1 MLSLEFIRKN
11 PDEVR
16 RAAQLKG
23 EPAPIDDIL
32 RLDAKWRSHQHKAES
47 IKSEQN
53 ELSKEFART
62 RDEALKERLRQM
74 ADNAKSELSVADA
87 VKRELD
93 HLLLQVP
100 NVFHESVPIGETEA
114 DNVVA
119 REWGSKP
126 ELGFPPRTHY
136 DLGEALGIMDFERA
150 ARVSGSR
157 FAFLIGEGAR
167 LERTA
172 SGYTIRTERIV
183 NAFDEQFVDLGLRL
197 EGMDRQRID
206 VHALSLTAPMVY
218 WASPGF
224 GLALAQAY
232 NDAATAAHARHPQRF
247 VGLAMLPMQAPDLA
261 LKELERAAKLPGMR
275 GMYLATHVNGIDLDD
290 RRFWDVY
297 AKAEELDWP
306 VFLHPIDTIGRER
319 TTRYYLR
326 NLLGNPYDTGVAA
339 ASLIFGGVLDAFPK
353 LEVNL
358 PHAGG
363 TFPWLIGRLDHGTK
377 VRPELRHMK
386 RLPSAY
392 LRRFTYDTIGHNDQI
407 NYNLIRMVGADRV
420 VLGSDY
426 CFDMGLADPLG
437 DVERLDA
444 LSAAERD
451 LIIGETAVKLLRL

>member
-1 MLSLEFIRKN
+1 MIE
-11 PDEVR
+11 
-16 RAAQLKG
+16 AATGHHDHAPRLKDRG
-23 EPAPIDDIL
+23 RVVDTHAHWYPAD
-32 RLDAKWRSHQHKAES
+32 W
-47 IKSEQN
+47 
-53 ELSKEFART
+53 
-62 RDEALKERLRQM
+62 LKL
-74 ADNAKSELSVADA
+74 
-87 VKRELD
+87 
-93 HLLLQVP
+93 
-100 NVFHESVPIGETEA
+100 
-114 DNVVA
+114 
-119 REWGSKP
+119 
-126 ELGFPPRTHY
+126 
-136 DLGEALGIMDFERA
+136 FERDGPA
-150 ARVSGSR
+150 
-157 FAFLIGEGAR
+157 EGAT

-172 SGYTIRTERIV
+172 SGYLIRTERIV

-197 EGMDRQRID
+197 DGMDRQRVD

-232 NDAATAAHARHPQRF
+232 NDAAHAAHAKHPDRF
-247 VGLAMLPMQAPDLA
+247 VGLAMLPMQAPELA
-261 LKELERAAKLPGMR
+261 LKELERTATLPGMR
-275 GMYLATHVNGIDLDD
+275 GVYVATHVNGTDLDD

-297 AKAEELDWP
+297 AKAEEMGWP
-306 VFLHPIDTIGRER
+306 IFLHPIDTIGRER

-386 RLPSAY
+386 ELPSAY

-444 LSAAERD
+444 LTPAERS
-451 LIIGETAVKLLRL
+451 LIIGQTAVKLLRLE

>member
-1 MLSLEFIRKN
+1 
-11 PDEVR
+11 
-16 RAAQLKG
+16 
-23 EPAPIDDIL
+23 
-32 RLDAKWRSHQHKAES
+32 
-47 IKSEQN
+47 
-53 ELSKEFART
+53 
-62 RDEALKERLRQM
+62 
-74 ADNAKSELSVADA
+74 
-87 VKRELD
+87 
-93 HLLLQVP
+93 
-100 NVFHESVPIGETEA
+100 
-114 DNVVA
+114 
-119 REWGSKP
+119 
-126 ELGFPPRTHY
+126 
-136 DLGEALGIMDFERA
+136 
-150 ARVSGSR
+150 
-157 FAFLIGEGAR
+157 
-167 LERTA
+167 
-172 SGYTIRTERIV
+172 
-183 NAFDEQFVDLGLRL
+183 
-197 EGMDRQRID
+197 
-206 VHALSLTAPMVY
+206 
-218 WASPGF
+218 
-224 GLALAQAY
+224 
-232 NDAATAAHARHPQRF
+232 
-247 VGLAMLPMQAPDLA
+247 MQAPELA

-290 RRFWDVY
+290 RRFWNIY
-297 AKAEELDWP
+297 AKAEELGWP

-339 ASLIFGGVLDAFPK
+339 ASLIFGGVLDACPK

-451 LIIGETAVKLLRL
+451 CIIGQTAVKLLRLE